1 MMNINFPVAGV
12 FLTLFFSFGGV
23 CASGQEMRQSDTVR
37 WEQGGL
43 RLSDMRPV
51 SVKKGA
57 TYRVYPVPDTISVPD
72 YSPDKT
78 DTANTQR
85 VVGNYSDYIRL
96 LTEEEL
102 DPVIQ
107 FVPSVGYELI
117 YRKEGNLKYTEKVSY
132 TYFLKSKTTY
142 DINRCDSWSLRYN
155 QVQFDI
161 YEAYRR
167 WHESLMSSGQ
177 KNLARSLYF
186 EDLEKAALRTFR
198 MESSYGRDT
207 SVIKQYEQRYAA
219 MLDTLLPHP
228 EFRVY
233 TDHDDNG
240 FSFSA
245 GVSYEHFIDG
255 VPGELITTPGLFVG
269 LGYSYRNICLQ
280 LELGGLDAGHLSQ
293 RDFWHDPK
301 LDYDWIEN
309 GKTTS
314 ARVSA
319 NLGYKVIDR
328 PYLTVTPFIGVGL
341 MSISQKT
348 DIIDPV
354 LKDRFQNSDLNGT
367 RTQAGFNIDWK
378 IVRNMR
384 PTTSRYISKSEH
396 NLTYEE
402 QKVSLRL
409 YGIRTQFPVIGPAY
423 SVSIGV
429 GYQFDSWNIYR

>member
-1 MMNINFPVAGV
+1 MNKTFPTAGTI
-12 FLTLFFSFGGV
+12 LTLLFSFGAV
-23 CASGQEMRQSDTVR
+23 CASGQEIRVSDTVR

-51 SVKKGA
+51 NIDKGA
-57 TYRVYPVPDTISVPD
+57 TYRVYPVPESISVPD
-72 YSPDKT
+72 YSPGKEDL
-78 DTANTQR
+78 AEIQR
-85 VVGNYSDYIRL
+85 AVTSYFEYVIFASEAEPY
-96 LTEEEL
+96 
-102 DPVIQ
+102 PVIQ
-107 FVPSVGYELI
+107 FEPKVGYELI
-117 YRKEGNLKYTEKVSY
+117 KRQDGNLKYTEKVSY
-132 TYFLKSKTTY
+132 TYFLKSQAKY

-177 KNLARSLYF
+177 KNMARSLYF

-207 SVIKQYEQRYAA
+207 AVIKQYEQRYAA
-219 MLDTLLPHP
+219 MLDTLAPNP
-228 EFRVY
+228 EYVVR
-233 TDHDDNG
+233 TDHDNNG
-240 FSFSA
+240 LSFSL
-245 GVSYEHFIDG
+245 GVFYEHFIDG

-269 LGYSYRNICLQ
+269 LGYSYKNISLQ
-280 LELGGLDAGHLSQ
+280 LEMGALDVGHLSE

-309 GKTTS
+309 GKTKS
-314 ARVSA
+314 GRVSA

-348 DIIDPV
+348 GIIDSV
-354 LKDRFQNSDLNGT
+354 LNDGFQHSDLNGT
-367 RTQAGFNIDWK
+367 RTQAGLNIDWK
-378 IVRNMR
+378 IVRNLR

-396 NLTYEE
+396 NVTYEE

-409 YGIRTQFPVIGPAY
+409 YGSRTQFPDIGPAY
-423 SVSIGV
+423 SVFIGV
-429 GYQFDSWNIYR
+429 AYQFDLWNI